1 MSADGDPTVI
11 GNLRI
16 QATSPKRG
24 RPFDLILPTCVV
36 QTFLCP
42 ECPNVHVQLD
52 VGPPITKP
60 GMKVRVGLV
69 ITAEAADDL
78 AKMLMFPVAIRP
90 EDSVE
95 GLI

>member
-1 MSADGDPTVI
+1 
-11 GNLRI
+11 
-16 QATSPKRG
+16 
-24 RPFDLILPTCVV
+24 
-36 QTFLCP
+36 
-42 ECPNVHVQLD
+42 
-52 VGPPITKP
+52 
-60 GMKVRVGLV
+60 MKVRVGLV